1 MAIYNKVFNETDWAK
16 VNEVNISILDDFIL
30 ECRQQQ
36 KKPSTLKQY
45 YNDGRII
52 LIYILHN
59 CKNQSILELTKKN
72 FRNFSLWLTEEKGM
86 SSARTNRMMSCLRSM
101 LTFCEEDDEDYGE
114 YEQNMAAKV
123 KGIPSE
129 SVRDIVFISDEEI
142 NRMIDTLIER
152 EEYQKATL
160 VSLLYDSAGRKNEV
174 AQVEKYSFLDPGKSY
189 TNVVTGKRGKKF
201 TLLYFSRTKECAK
214 LWLEQRGEDDIPSMW
229 ILRNTK
235 NPENRKPISPDT
247 IYSWIV
253 GLRKL
258 YKELEGKDILLN
270 VHSIRHISLENYS
283 TGNHSACREFGEE
296 EGFPLERLKLIAH
309 HESIETTS
317 NYLKDK
323 SSQEL
328 SSMFGGIDVE

>member
-1 MAIYNKVFNETDWAK
+1 MAIYNRVFNETDWAK

-86 SSARTNRMMSCLRSM
+86 SSARANRMMSCLRSM
-101 LTFCEEDDEDYGE
+101 LNFCENDDEDYRE
-114 YEQNMAAKV
+114 YEQNVAAKV
-123 KGIPSE
+123 KGVPNE
-129 SVRDIVFISDEEI
+129 SVRDIVFLSDEEI
-142 NRMIDTLIER
+142 NRMIDALIER

-160 VSLLYDSAGRKNEV
+160 LSLLYDSAGRKNEV
-174 AQVEKYSFLDPGKSY
+174 AQVEKHSFLDPEKSC
-189 TNVVTGKRGKKF
+189 TNIVVGKRGKKF

-214 LWLEQRGEDDIPSMW
+214 LWLEQRGNDDVDSLW
-229 ILRNTK
+229 VLRKRND
-235 NPENRKPISPDT
+235 PEYKKAISPDT
-247 IYSWIV
+247 IYTWIV
-253 GLRKL
+253 GLRDL
-258 YKELEGKDILLN
+258 YEELEGKETLMN
-270 VHSIRHISLENYS
+270 VHSIRHCSLENYS
-283 TGNHSACREFGEE
+283 TGNHSACREFGVEG
-296 EGFPLERLKLIAH
+296 GFPLERLKLIAH

-317 NYLKDK
+317 GYLLDK

-328 SSMFGGIDVE
+328 SMMFGGINVE